1 MRQLAWS
8 SQGRWLFFS
17 RLCWV
22 VCVRSEC
29 RDLILIAVLID
40 LSTLGVLSATIARPK
55 KAFAA
60 QTAEFITK
68 GWLVWFFPGLP
79 AYRTA
84 YLCPHK
90 CYYAPTVWKSVSSSV
105 RYSQD
110 LRLTGKSIN
119 FSRLVCFSFF
129 FEFFWDSPLPDYF
142 FWAEGGHFCDAIYA
156 VDCADACCFLW
167 VLAYEDV
174 HIERRRQ
181 CLMDLWAGRK
191 LAVFL
196 LKGIDPSFDAV
207 GAADRLLAV
216 FWAWSASRS

>member
-68 GWLVWFFPGLP
+68 G
-79 AYRTA
+79 
-84 YLCPHK
+84 
-90 CYYAPTVWKSVSSSV
+90 
-105 RYSQD
+105 
-110 LRLTGKSIN
+110 
-119 FSRLVCFSFF
+119 
-129 FEFFWDSPLPDYF
+129 
-142 FWAEGGHFCDAIYA
+142 
-156 VDCADACCFLW
+156 
-167 VLAYEDV
+167 
-174 HIERRRQ
+174 
-181 CLMDLWAGRK
+181 
-191 LAVFL
+191 
-196 LKGIDPSFDAV
+196 
-207 GAADRLLAV
+207 
-216 FWAWSASRS
+216 